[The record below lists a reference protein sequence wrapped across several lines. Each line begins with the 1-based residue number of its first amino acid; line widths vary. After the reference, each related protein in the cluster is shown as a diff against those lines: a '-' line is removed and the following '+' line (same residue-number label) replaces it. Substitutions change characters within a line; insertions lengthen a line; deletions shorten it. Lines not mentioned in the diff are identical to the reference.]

1 MDTNDAKYKGMVFVF
16 FFCNSILFSFHL
28 HSRIQS
34 NTNNDLTWKYTLVL
48 MLNNSRNLFILT
60 QLLKVYHK
68 GSVEV
73 KTREKNY
80 LKDNKY
86 DYKLQS

>member
-1 MDTNDAKYKGMVFVF
+1 
-16 FFCNSILFSFHL
+16 
-28 HSRIQS
+28 
-34 NTNNDLTWKYTLVL
+34 